1 MNGTPGLDAADRV
14 AIGDVIVRYTG
25 ALDTQ
30 DWDLLRSCFRPDAY
44 TVMDRVGE
52 FDTCDA
58 VIERLAPR
66 FTIFAALQHFI
77 SNVLISGDGNAASA
91 RTYFVSHHVP
101 KNADPYT
108 YGGTFEFAFAR
119 DSEGWRISSHAI
131 RILWEAGHPIPVGPG

>member
-1 MNGTPGLDAADRV
+1 MNGVSGLDAADRA
-14 AIGDVIVRYTG
+14 AIGDVIVRYAA

-30 DWDLLRSCFRPDAY
+30 DWDLLRSCFRPDAR

-66 FTIFAALQHFI
+66 LEIFAALQHFI
-77 SNVLISGDGNAASA
+77 SNVLISGDGDAASA

-101 KNADPYT
+101 KSGDPYT

-119 DSEGWRISSHAI
+119 DGDGWRVSSHAI
-131 RILWEAGHPIPVGPG
+131 RILWEAGHPIPVSPG